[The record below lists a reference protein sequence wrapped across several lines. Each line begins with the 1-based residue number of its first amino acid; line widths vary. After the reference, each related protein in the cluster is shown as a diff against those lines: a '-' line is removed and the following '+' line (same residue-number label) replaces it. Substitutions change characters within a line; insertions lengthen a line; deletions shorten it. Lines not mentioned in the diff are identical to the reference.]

1 MSQARPTR
9 RTIRAVLAL
18 LVVAAPLQLAAVATA
33 RSAPTTAASKCNVLQ
48 KLLGRCPKPTATT
61 TAVPTSTAVP
71 MTTAAPTTT
80 TDVPTTATGPTTT
93 ASQTTTADPTTT
105 AVPTTSTGPTTTLAS
120 TAGTACGGN
129 PTLPKTGGGVWT
141 CDFNDEFNGAT
152 LDRTMW
158 FPQPTKG
165 SGFDSNDHDC
175 FMDSPNNVSV
185 SGGNLVLT
193 SRQEPA
199 PFVCEDTVA
208 RTTQYTS
215 GSVSTYQRRSVNRG
229 RVEVRAKILS
239 AKVQGT
245 HTAFWLFPQ
254 DLNGGPGR
262 GEIDI
267 AEIYGT
273 YSDRAIPYIHH
284 PLSALD
290 ASDTNNFCMTPNIAD
305 WNTYVVEWTAQS
317 ITIIYNGQVCLTNT
331 MGASAFNRDFM
342 VALTQGLG
350 WPGNDFQ
357 PGITPLPAQT
367 LVDYVRV
374 YN

>member
-1 MSQARPTR
+1 MPEADDHHDGHSN
-9 RTIRAVLAL
+9 VDG
-18 LVVAAPLQLAAVATA
+18 
-33 RSAPTTAASKCNVLQ
+33 RSAHHRRSAHH
-48 KLLGRCPKPTATT
+48 GR
-61 TAVPTSTAVP
+61 SD
-71 MTTAAPTTT
+71 
-80 TDVPTTATGPTTT
+80 DVDQ
-93 ASQTTTADPTTT
+93 SDDDVDQSDSPTTT
-105 AVPTTSTGPTTTLAS
+105 AVPTPTTVPTTTTTS
-120 TAGTACGGN
+120 GPTAGGACGGV
-129 PTLPKTGGGVWT
+129 PTVPKAGGGVWT
-141 CDFNDEFNGAT
+141 CDFNDEFNGSA
-152 LDRTMW
+152 LDRTLW

-193 SRQEPA
+193 SRREPA
-199 PFVCEDTVA
+199 PFVCEDTVP
-208 RTTQYTS
+208 RTTQHTS
-215 GSVSTYQRRSVNRG
+215 GSVSTYQRKSVNRG
-229 RVEVRAKILS
+229 RVEVRAKIVS

-290 ASDTNNFCMTPNIAD
+290 TSDTNNYCMIPNIAD
-305 WNTYVVEWTAQS
+305 WNTYVVEWTAPS

-331 MGASAFNRDFM
+331 MGASSFNRDFM

-374 YN
+374 YT

>member
-1 MSQARPTR
+1 MSEPRPTR
-9 RTIRAVLAL
+9 RTTRAVLAL
-18 LVVAAPLQLAAVATA
+18 LVVAAPMQLAAAATA
-33 RSAPTTAASKCNVLQ
+33 RSAPTTAAAKCNVLHV
-48 KLLGRCPKPTATT
+48 LLGRCPKPTTT
-61 TAVPTSTAVP
+61 TTPVPMSTAPTTAAVPTT
-71 MTTAAPTTT
+71 MG
-80 TDVPTTATGPTTT
+80 VPTTSTGPSTT
-93 ASQTTTADPTTT
+93 AGQTTT
-105 AVPTTSTGPTTTLAS
+105 AVPTTMAVPTTAGPTTTLAS
-120 TAGTACGGN
+120 TSVSGTACGGN
-129 PTLPKTGGGVWT
+129 PTLPKAGGGVWT
-141 CDFNDEFNGAT
+141 CDFNDEFDGTA
-152 LDRTMW
+152 LDRAMW

-175 FMDSPNNVSV
+175 FMDSPDNVSV
-185 SGGNLVLT
+185 SGGNLFLT

-199 PFVCEDTVA
+199 PFVCEDTVP

-215 GSVSTYQRRSVNRG
+215 GSVSTYQRKSVNRG
-229 RVEVRAKILS
+229 RVEVRAKVIS

-290 ASDTNNFCMTPNIAD
+290 NSDTNNFCMIPDIAD

-317 ITIIYNGQVCLTNT
+317 ITVIYNGQV
-331 MGASAFNRDFM
+331 S
-342 VALTQGLG
+342 
-350 WPGNDFQ
+350 
-357 PGITPLPAQT
+357 PAT
-367 LVDYVRV
+367 LDEHGSDTL
-374 YN
+374 

>member
-18 LVVAAPLQLAAVATA
+18 LVVAAPLQLAAAATA
-33 RSAPTTAASKCNVLQ
+33 RSAPTTAAAKCNLLQ
-48 KLLGRCPKPTATT
+48 QLLGRCPKPT
-61 TAVPTSTAVP
+61 
-71 MTTAAPTTT
+71 
-80 TDVPTTATGPTTT
+80 
-93 ASQTTTADPTTT
+93 TTT
-105 AVPTTSTGPTTTLAS
+105 AVPTTTAIPTTTTAGPTTTAAPATPTGPTTTAAQTTTTGPTTTATPSTTTTTTLAP
-120 TAGTACGGN
+120 TPTTACGGV
-129 PTLPKTGGGVWT
+129 PTLPRAGGGVWT
-141 CDFNDEFNGAT
+141 CDFNDEFNGTA
-152 LDRTMW
+152 LDRTTW

-185 SGGNLVLT
+185 SGGSLVLT

-199 PFVCEDTVA
+199 PFVCEDTVP

-215 GSVSTYQRRSVNRG
+215 GSVSTYQRESVNRG
-229 RVEVRAKILS
+229 RVEVRAKIIS

-290 ASDTNNFCMTPNIAD
+290 ASDTNNFCMIPNIAD

-374 YN
+374 YK

>member
-1 MSQARPTR
+1 M
-9 RTIRAVLAL
+9 
-18 LVVAAPLQLAAVATA
+18 ATA
-33 RSAPTTAASKCNVLQ
+33 TV
-48 KLLGRCPKPTATT
+48 PKA
-61 TAVPTSTAVP
+61 
-71 MTTAAPTTT
+71 
-80 TDVPTTATGPTTT
+80 
-93 ASQTTTADPTTT
+93 
-105 AVPTTSTGPTTTLAS
+105 
-120 TAGTACGGN
+120 
-129 PTLPKTGGGVWT
+129 GGGVWT
-141 CDFNDEFNGAT
+141 CDFNDEFNGTGLNRA
-152 LDRTMW
+152 MW
-158 FPQPTKG
+158 LPQTTKG

-185 SGGNLVLT
+185 SGGSLVLT

-199 PFVCEDTVA
+199 PFVCEDAVP
-208 RTTQYTS
+208 RSTQYTS
-215 GSVSTYQRRSVNRG
+215 GSVSTYQRKSVNRG

-254 DLNGGPGR
+254 DLLGGPGL

-267 AEIYGT
+267 AEVYGI
-273 YSDRAIPYIHH
+273 YSDRAIPYIHS
-284 PLSALD
+284 PLEAVD
-290 ASDTNNFCMTPNIAD
+290 PSDTNNYCMIQNIAD

-317 ITIIYNGQVCLTNT
+317 IKIIYNGQVCLTNT
-331 MGASAFNRDFM
+331 LAASTFNKDYM

-374 YN
+374 YK